1 MIESNKVQI
10 EFTIRES
17 QILLKALSTFS
28 PSKDDEMIAFMIHAR
43 ITRKIIEAQNE
54 QK

>member
-1 MIESNKVQI
+1 MAEINKVQL

-28 PSKDDEMIAFMIHAR
+28 PIKDDEMIAFFLFSR
-43 ITRKIIEAQNE
+43 ISKKINEAQNE